1 LVARSRYSGL
11 QGLLGT
17 SRRLT
22 VVSLLGGLDSAGTDC
37 SSALQSLSDHVLS
50 YPVAEDGGPVGGVT
64 PTTTTSDNLVEQQLE
79 GAAAMR
85 QQLDHVAA
93 MGSRAIAQQMVANA
107 LVAEVVD
114 RLKDVMDAEHD
125 M

>member
-1 LVARSRYSGL
+1 MRSRHSGL

-22 VVSLLGGLDSAGTDC
+22 VVSILGGSNTAGTDC
-37 SSALQSLSDHVLS
+37 SSALQSLSDYVLT
-50 YPVAEDGGPVGGVT
+50 YPVDEDGGSDGGVAA
-64 PTTTTSDNLVEQQLE
+64 TTISGENRLEQQLE

-85 QQLDHVAA
+85 QQMDHVAA

-107 LVAEVVD
+107 LVAEVID
-114 RLKDVMDAEHD
+114 RLKAVMDAEHD
-125 M
+125 I

>member
-1 LVARSRYSGL
+1 
-11 QGLLGT
+11 
-17 SRRLT
+17 
-22 VVSLLGGLDSAGTDC
+22 
-37 SSALQSLSDHVLS
+37 
-50 YPVAEDGGPVGGVT
+50 
-64 PTTTTSDNLVEQQLE
+64 
-79 GAAAMR
+79 MR